1 MNEINKDYWLIIGY
15 RWEKNLIYANQK
27 ILKNRV
33 KIISD
38 AKVSCIMI
46 SVSVSNRVKKSQ
58 NLANLLMNEIVQD
71 YRWGKKTWFM
81 LARSFW
87 KIVSRS

>member
-1 MNEINKDYWLIIGY
+1 MNDINKDYWLIIGY
-15 RWEKNLIYANQK
+15 RWEKNLIYANQM

-46 SVSVSNRVKKSQ
+46 SVSVEEYGTQ
-58 NLANLLMNEIVQD
+58 ELQTD
-71 YRWGKKTWFM
+71 
-81 LARSFW
+81 
-87 KIVSRS
+87 